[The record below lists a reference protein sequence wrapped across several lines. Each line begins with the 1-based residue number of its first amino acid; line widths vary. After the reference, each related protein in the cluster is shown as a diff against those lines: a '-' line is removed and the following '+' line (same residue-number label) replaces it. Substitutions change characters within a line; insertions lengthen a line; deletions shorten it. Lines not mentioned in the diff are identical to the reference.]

1 MSLGCFRLSDSSIDI
16 VLTFRID
23 RESTILN
30 MAIFDKVNNIDIE
43 PALVVGLLSILT
55 KAESTHGV
63 YFSNN
68 YRS

>member
-63 YFSNN
+63 YFSNK
-68 YRS
+68 YWS